1 MKYILILLILAVLP
15 AYSQEESGSVIYVDS
30 IGNTSRLR
38 TDRPHMQNTDEEMA
52 MTSREGKIAVKYI
65 DNFFMTEGVKR
76 CLRMSLDAWEN
87 KININTPI
95 SLKVSVSEDMDPS
108 IEIKTTVGYYIANNI
123 AYPSSFMSQIQ
134 GTTETSID
142 EIAINAF
149 VDWNTSWDNDNN
161 SWGYDNLQ
169 TALLRHIGHLL
180 GFGTSVVERSGGLGF
195 AIRRIPSAFD
205 KIVSDGQTTLGS
217 IDFRNSTAIEN
228 FLRKAIHL
236 STPHGAYNLFTS
248 HEDYVPFRSGSYF
261 SLPKD
266 NILNYP
272 YGDRSVLQAINDET
286 LNTMETIGWDV
297 KTHDINVTGSNV
309 DVLGYGSI
317 YMPHTFEIND
327 DGMNISENTD
337 WTFQLYNNDTK
348 SYTDKQYYH
357 GKTFVLNNTTI
368 NMPNI
373 DEFMCQQGRIICS
386 NTTDGISRQN
396 SFLLSLDTRPHFNGI
411 EVSNIQD
418 IPNTDYYSFDIKLS
432 SLGTEEGDI
441 IVSSDYGT
449 LQTTTFGGGNETYI
463 HVPQALKFG
472 QIYLYINMVNTYGT
486 TSRYITLNE
495 YRSAIANAINEID
508 CHADIPAE
516 IYTING
522 MKQKNPFPIK
532 SSMNNMYIKKHKT
545 CTDKRILI
553 SK

>member
-1 MKYILILLILAVLP
+1 MRYIFILFIFIVLP
-15 AYSQEESGSVIYVDS
+15 VYSQEETGYVMYVDS
-30 IGNTSRLR
+30 INNSLKSHLKQTY
-38 TDRPHMQNTDEEMA
+38 MQNSDEKGT
-52 MTSREGKIAVKYI
+52 MTSREGKFIIKYT

-87 KININTPI
+87 KINIKTPI
-95 SLKVSVSEDMDPS
+95 FINVTASEDIDPSVEIQTTVQYSVS
-108 IEIKTTVGYYIANNI
+108 NNI
-123 AYPSSFMSQIQ
+123 AYPNSFISQLK
-134 GTTETSID
+134 GKTETGID

-180 GFGTSVVERSGGLGF
+180 GFGTSVVERNGGLGF
-195 AIRRIPSAFD
+195 ATRRFTSPFD
-205 KIVSDGQTTLGS
+205 NLVSDGQTTLGS
-217 IDFRNSTAIEN
+217 IDFRASSVLRN
-228 FLRKAIHL
+228 FLKKDLHL
-236 STPHGAYNLFTS
+236 STSDGTYKLFTS
-248 HEDYVPFRSGSYF
+248 HEDFVPFRSGSYF

-286 LNTMETIGWDV
+286 LNVMEAMDWEV
-297 KTHDINVTGSNV
+297 KPHDINIIGNNV
-309 DVLGYGSI
+309 DALGYGSI
-317 YMPHTFEIND
+317 YMPHIFEISDNEV
-327 DGMNISENTD
+327 NLSENTS
-337 WTFQLYNNDTK
+337 WTFQVYNNETK

-357 GKTFVLNNTTI
+357 GKTFVLDNPTVNLS
-368 NMPNI
+368 NM
-373 DEFMCQQGRIICS
+373 DEFMCQQGRILCS

-396 SFLLSLDTRPHFNGI
+396 TFLLSLDARPHFNGI
-411 EVSNIQD
+411 EILNKQD

-486 TSRYITLNE
+486 TNRYITLDE
-495 YRSAIANAINEID
+495 YRSVMANAVNEID
-508 CHADIPAE
+508 CHADVPAE

-522 MKQKNPFPIK
+522 MKQKSPVPVK
-532 SSMNNMYIKKHKT
+532 SSVNNMYIKKHKT

>member
-1 MKYILILLILAVLP
+1 MRYILILLILTVLP
-15 AYSQEESGSVIYVDS
+15 AYSQEETGSVIYVDS
-30 IGNTSRLR
+30 ISNSSRLR
-38 TDRPHMQNTDEEMA
+38 TDRPHMQNTDEEMT
-52 MTSREGKIAVKYI
+52 MTSREGKISVKYI

-95 SLKVSVSEDMDPS
+95 SFKVSVSEDMDPS
-108 IEIKTTVGYYIANNI
+108 VEIQTTVEYTISKNV
-123 AYPSSFMSQIQ
+123 AYPSSLMSQIKENTIN
-134 GTTETSID
+134 GKD

-195 AIRRIPSAFD
+195 ATRRIPSAFD
-205 KIVSDGQTTLGS
+205 KIVSDGQMILGS
-217 IDFRNSTAIEN
+217 IDFRNSAAIEN
-228 FLRKAIHL
+228 FLRKDIHL

-248 HEDYVPFRSGSYF
+248 HEEYVPFRSGSYF

-286 LNTMETIGWDV
+286 LNAMETIGWDV
-297 KTHDINVTGSNV
+297 NPHDINIIGSNV

-327 DGMNISENTD
+327 DGMNLSENTD
-337 WTFQLYNNDTK
+337 WTFQLYNNNTK
-348 SYTDKQYYH
+348 SYADKQYYH

-386 NTTDGISRQN
+386 NNTNGISRQN
-396 SFLLSLDTRPHFNGI
+396 TFLLSLDTRPHFNGI
-411 EVSNIQD
+411 EVLNIQD

-486 TSRYITLNE
+486 TNRYITLNE
-495 YRSAIANAINEID
+495 YRSVMANAVNEID
-508 CHADIPAE
+508 CHADVPAE

-522 MKQKNPFPIK
+522 MKQKSPVPVK
-532 SSMNNMYIKKHKT
+532 SSVNNMYIKKHKT

>member
-1 MKYILILLILAVLP
+1 MRYILILLILTVLP
-15 AYSQEESGSVIYVDS
+15 AYSQEETGSVVYVDS
-30 IGNTSRLR
+30 ISNASRLR
-38 TDRPHMQNTDEEMA
+38 TDCPYVQNTGEEMT
-52 MTSREGKIAVKYI
+52 MTSREGKIIVKYT

-95 SLKVSVSEDMDPS
+95 SFKVSVSEDMDPS
-108 IEIKTTVGYYIANNI
+108 VEIQTTVGYYMSNNI
-123 AYPSSFMSQIQ
+123 ANPSSLMSQKQ

-149 VDWNTSWDNDNN
+149 VDWHTSWDNDNN
-161 SWGYDNLQ
+161 SWGYDNMQ
-169 TALLRHIGHLL
+169 TAMLRHIGHLL

-195 AIRRIPSAFD
+195 AIRRISSAFD

-217 IDFRNSTAIEN
+217 IDFRNSAAIEN
-228 FLRKAIHL
+228 FLRKDIHL
-236 STPHGAYNLFTS
+236 STLHGNYNLFTS
-248 HEDYVPFRSGSYF
+248 HDEYVPFRSGSYF

-286 LNTMETIGWDV
+286 LNVMETIGWEV
-297 KTHDINVTGSNV
+297 KPHDINITGSNV

-327 DGMNISENTD
+327 DGMNLSENTD

-357 GKTFVLNNTTI
+357 GKTFVLDNTTV

-373 DEFMCQQGRIICS
+373 DDFMCQQGRIICS
-386 NTTDGISRQN
+386 NVTDGISRQS
-396 SFLLSLDTRPHFNGI
+396 SFLLSLDTRPHFNEI
-411 EVSNIQD
+411 EVLNIQD

-449 LQTTTFGGGNETYI
+449 LQTTTFGSGNETYI

-472 QIYLYINMVNTYGT
+472 QIYLYINMVNAYGT
-486 TSRYITLNE
+486 TNRYITLDE
-495 YRSAIANAINEID
+495 YRSVMANAINEID
-508 CHADIPAE
+508 CPADVSTE
-516 IYTING
+516 IYTIAG
-522 MKQKNPFPIK
+522 IKQKSPVQVK
-532 SSMNNMYIKKHKT
+532 SSGNNMYIKKHKT
-545 CTDKRILI
+545 CTNKRILI